1 LAEAGYPEIGKDD
14 WVGVFVPAR
23 TSREI
28 VIALN
33 RSIAAIITGTDAT
46 EPMATLGFEPLAS
59 TPEEFGARIG
69 VEVDAW
75 GRMIRA
81 TNIKA
86 E

>member
-1 LAEAGYPEIGKDD
+1 
-14 WVGVFVPAR
+14 VFVPAR
-23 TSREI
+23 TPKVI

-46 EPMATLGFEPLAS
+46 EPMATLGFDPLAS
-59 TPEEFGARIG
+59 TPEEFGERIG
-69 VEVDAW
+69 IELDTW
-75 GRMIRA
+75 RQMIRA